1 MPKHYKSDF
10 ELQRDILEG
19 VNILADN
26 VASTLGPRGRNV
38 IIRNQGGDPIIT
50 KDGVTVAEFVELA
63 DPFQDAAVHVIKQ
76 ASRKSNSE
84 AGDGTTTA
92 TVLSRAIL
100 VEAFRHITAG
110 ASPIEVKRGIE
121 AAVGDLVTNLKDIA
135 QPIASEDNIEHIA
148 TISANNDETVGKLV
162 AKAVLAAGK
171 DGSLIIEEANS
182 VDTTLDLIEGFRFDS
197 GYVASAFINNERRG
211 AVVYEKPF
219 ILVVDDKVTEVKQ
232 LLPVLEPV
240 AREGRPL
247 IIVASEIEGQALAAL
262 IMNTMRGTMKVA
274 AVKAPRYGH
283 ERRQIMEDLC
293 VASAAKFFSK
303 ANQDGLENF
312 KLTDLGQADKVEV
325 LKNGTTIIGGKG
337 DWELVEKR
345 IDALRVELEQTD
357 NLKECETIQERMTR
371 LASGVS
377 VIRVG
382 AATQVE
388 MIEKKHRIEDAVE
401 AVKAAM
407 DEGIV
412 PGGGTP
418 LLRARIGLQP
428 TDLTPDQALGY
439 TAVLRAC
446 EAPIRQMAKNAGE
459 SPDIILREVVD
470 GIQSPGWGWDFHRTK
485 ADNLIELGVVDPAKV
500 TRCALQNAG
509 SAAGTLI
516 TTGHAI
522 MEVK

>member
-1 MPKHYKSDF
+1 
-10 ELQRDILEG
+10 
-19 VNILADN
+19 
-26 VASTLGPRGRNV
+26 
-38 IIRNQGGDPIIT
+38 
-50 KDGVTVAEFVELA
+50 
-63 DPFQDAAVHVIKQ
+63 
-76 ASRKSNSE
+76 
-84 AGDGTTTA
+84 
-92 TVLSRAIL
+92 
-100 VEAFRHITAG
+100 
-110 ASPIEVKRGIE
+110 
-121 AAVGDLVTNLKDIA
+121 
-135 QPIASEDNIEHIA
+135 
-148 TISANNDETVGKLV
+148 
-162 AKAVLAAGK
+162 
-171 DGSLIIEEANS
+171 
-182 VDTTLDLIEGFRFDS
+182 
-197 GYVASAFINNERRG
+197 
-211 AVVYEKPF
+211 
-219 ILVVDDKVTEVKQ
+219 
-232 LLPVLEPV
+232 
-240 AREGRPL
+240 
-247 IIVASEIEGQALAAL
+247 
-262 IMNTMRGTMKVA
+262 
-274 AVKAPRYGH
+274 
-283 ERRQIMEDLC
+283 
-293 VASAAKFFSK
+293 
-303 ANQDGLENF
+303 
-312 KLTDLGQADKVEV
+312 
-325 LKNGTTIIGGKG
+325 
-337 DWELVEKR
+337 
-345 IDALRVELEQTD
+345 LEQTD

-428 TDLTPDQALGY
+428 DNLTPDQALGY

-470 GIQSPGWGWDFHRTK
+470 GIQSPGWGWDFHRAK
-485 ADNLIELGVVDPAKV
+485 ADNLIDLGVVDPAKV